1 MPLRRQRR
9 GADKEQAKGEKK
21 EATIDE
27 QWAAIKKGYT
37 INFKHS
43 TDATKIIDRK
53 VTKVE
58 DGKIYV
64 LDADNNPKEI
74 TRDRFTGLGTISLG
88 LMMADKAAKNRKRR
102 CLILYLLNIKKPSLD
117 SVFLCS

>member
-1 MPLRRQRR
+1 MPTKNRQ
-9 GADKEQAKGEKK
+9 
-21 EATIDE
+21 
-27 QWAAIKKGYT
+27 KGYT
-37 INFKHS
+37 IKFKHS

-74 TRDRFTGLGTISLG
+74 TKDRFTGLGTISLG
-88 LMMADKAAKNRKRR
+88 LMMADKAANKLTGKTE
-102 CLILYLLNIKKPSLD
+102 KEG
-117 SVFLCS
+117 V